1 MNTNLSNLSPVA
13 VDTIYVERL
22 SLLES
27 AKNSLRIQGQGL
39 TVRFG
44 RTVYYKVDGSRWP
57 ESINV
62 HPDTAIPEGRG
73 HLQFLALDSGEGL
86 VELDASQVVEA
97 FHAGHPKAAGLAD
110 NVAGYEDAA
119 SRLADARLSV
129 EEVYEEYLSRPWARY
144 FLVTSSDGHIHAST
158 GCSTCNKGKASTGFA
173 LVPYLSG
180 QTAADAVADL
190 GPALCSVC
198 FPEAPVESKE
208 QARIPARL
216 ALHLKEKGSDAFL
229 KARQEAAEKA
239 KAKAAD
245 RCPGSG
251 ERVQIGQYGYVKCP
265 CCGWSGRSST
275 GKVASHRRP
284 RFYAVQRAEY
294 GNDRYWNGSG
304 WGPSTKKVAFESR
317 EAALAIDGATE
328 ARKD

>member
-22 SLLES
+22 NRLES
-27 AKNSLRIQGQGL
+27 TERAISRGCEILLHG
-39 TVRFG
+39 FG
-44 RTVYYKVDGSRWP
+44 RIVYVKKSQY
-57 ESINV
+57 ETAHLYV
-62 HPDTAIPEGRG
+62 HPDASLPHDANWKT
-73 HLQFLALDSGEGL
+73 LDSAEGL
-86 VELDASQVVEA
+86 QQLTVEAVLDAFA
-97 FHAGHPKAAGLAD
+97 AGHPKAAGLAPEI
-110 NVAGYEDAA
+110 ARYEDAV
-119 SRLADARLSV
+119 SRLEDARLAV
-129 EEVYEEYLSRPWARY
+129 EEVDVEYQSRPWSRY

-158 GCSTCNKGKASTGFA
+158 WCCTCNKGRRRTGFA

-180 QTAADAVADL
+180 SSPADAVADL

-198 FPEAPVESKE
+198 FSEAPVESKE
-208 QARIPARL
+208 QATISAKSAL
-216 ALHLKEKGSDAFL
+216 ALKEHGSEAF
-229 KARQEAAEKA
+229 KRAVQEASEKA

-294 GNDRYWNGSG
+294 GNDKYWNGTS

-317 EAALAIDGATE
+317 EAALAIEGATE